1 MEQALLNVAQI
12 FTGEIN
18 KLNAK
23 LQGADLKIALQISTD
38 RYNDGKPSVKLEAYF
53 WDGGAHQQIKA
64 ASLGA
69 LMDEVYRRAGFA
81 DREAIRLDQVEAS
94 LVALPAPDPVEL
106 NDYGKPIDNEPF

>member
-18 KLNAK
+18 KLESK
-23 LQGADLKIALQISTD
+23 LAGASANIELSIAMPSRYSDDKRPKIILSCSFYDGQSHST
-38 RYNDGKPSVKLEAYF
+38 V
-53 WDGGAHQQIKA
+53 KA

-81 DREAIRLDQVEAS
+81 DKEALQLDRVEAS
-94 LVALPAPDPVEL
+94 LVALPAPTTTDL
-106 NDYGKPIDNEPF
+106 